1 MKDKY
6 QYERSDLGQRLCQ
19 LTTSFRDRGPVQFSG
34 QSLTADRP
42 ALYA

>member
-6 QYERSDLGQRLCQ
+6 QYERSVLGHVRASF
-19 LTTSFRDRGPVQFSG
+19 TTSFRDRGPVQFFG
-34 QSLTADRP
+34 RSLTADRP